1 MPQDAPIS
9 FTVGELEEGYCF
21 TSWQTTLEDFFAA
34 VSGYLPGAYNTFNYG
49 SQTPSSDDRGKP
61 WFRLNS
67 DGSPDRWY
75 VFFDGMWVSPHP
87 IEPED
92 DEVRIWSGS
101 EADISLKDGGN
112 TNAVTLTD
120 GPFWRRAN
128 AYNARTVVGVGTLPD
143 SGTVI
148 AVNDTGGEDEVEL
161 DTTELPSHTH
171 QAKHSGAEADGNVA
185 NPTGGLLGSAAG
197 TDYTF
202 TSEATGGG
210 LGHNNMPPWIGV
222 YFIVRTARQYYALPG

>member
-1 MPQDAPIS
+1 MPQDASIS
-9 FTVGELEEGYCF
+9 FNVGELEEGYCF
-21 TSWQTTLEDFFAA
+21 TSWQQTLEDFFAA

-87 IEPED
+87 IDPED
-92 DEVRIWSGS
+92 DEVKIWSGS

-128 AYNARTVVGVGTLPD
+128 AYNARTVVGVGTLPE
-143 SGTVI
+143 SGTVVV
-148 AVNDTGGEDEVEL
+148 VNGTGGTDEVTATQNVEHIH
-161 DTTELPSHTH
+161 EFHHTR
-171 QAKHSGAEADGNVA
+171 A
-185 NPTGGLLGSAAG
+185 NATGSAADPVG
-197 TDYTF
+197 PLLAFAEGNDMSYETDP
-202 TSEATGGG
+202 SGE
-210 LGHNNMPPWIGV
+210 NPPDPQDNMPPWIGV